1 MYIHAYTQTFSEIK
15 ERQNRETQGKRD
27 RKEHRE
33 DTHTERERERWM
45 GEATGNSEML
55 RDFQRGGKKWH
66 LF

>member
-33 DTHTERERERWM
+33 DTHTERERER
-45 GEATGNSEML
+45 
-55 RDFQRGGKKWH
+55 GGWEKPLEIQKC
-66 LF
+66 